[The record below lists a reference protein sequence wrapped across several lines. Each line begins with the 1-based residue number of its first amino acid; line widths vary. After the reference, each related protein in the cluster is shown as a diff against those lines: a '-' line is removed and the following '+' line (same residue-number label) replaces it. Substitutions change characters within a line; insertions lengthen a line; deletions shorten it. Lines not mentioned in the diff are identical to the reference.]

1 MATFNWSIANTE
13 RYLDTGGVFVV
24 HWRVTAE
31 ETVGT
36 GDDAVTYT
44 ASAYGTCGFTPDPS
58 ASDFVAYDSST
69 ESTFRGS

>member
-1 MATFNWSIANTE
+1 MAATFNWSIANTE

-36 GDDAVTYT
+36 GDDAVIVTGKQT
-44 ASAYGTCGFTPDPS
+44 N
-58 ASDFVAYDSST
+58 
-69 ESTFRGS
+69 